1 MGAERELAVIARNFE
16 QAAATYE
23 SAALVQNA
31 MGAELLAVL
40 ARTGL
45 TVTGQALELG
55 CGPGNFTERLLSA
68 LPLQR
73 LTLNDLSPL
82 LVERAQARAS
92 GCVVDSVV
100 GDLTTAPVA
109 APFRDYDLII
119 SNATFQWFADLDR
132 ALVALRLRAHPEG
145 LLVYSSFLD
154 GTMREL
160 TELLGRG
167 LNYLTEAAARDILA
181 RHCTL
186 LHFCTKT
193 VVQHFDSSFHLLRH
207 FKATGVNSVSATP
220 LSAGEL
226 RRFML
231 RYEQQ
236 YSDASGAI
244 PLTWQPYFVVARW
257 RP

>member
-119 SNATFQWFADLDR
+119 SNATLQWLSDLDA
-132 ALVALRLRAHPEG
+132 ALSRFQALARPHG
-145 LLVYSSFLD
+145 LLVYSSFLE
-154 GTMREL
+154 GTFAEL
-160 TELLGRG
+160 TELLGHS
-167 LNYLTEAAARDILA
+167 LNYLSADAARAHRNELA
-181 RHCTL
+181 HIGHAGDAQRTGD
-186 LHFCTKT
+186 FRA
-193 VVQHFDSSFHLLRH
+193 DLR
-207 FKATGVNSVSATP
+207 GVPVHGH
-220 LSAGEL
+220 LSAEDEISRRHVRQPAGQGVRGGQGIGAGKGAVGEKNAL
-226 RRFML
+226 VRPAGDR
-231 RYEQQ
+231 
-236 YSDASGAI
+236 
-244 PLTWQPYFVVARW
+244 VA
-257 RP
+257 